1 MSDKGTRELSLL
13 LVSIRVYVSRKLEW
27 ETELRVKSRQFIIV
41 WASEVVS
48 IPPQYLSSPN
58 LLCGC
63 RQLVYNESTLELEF
77 FFSMMKKIW
86 LPKLHNQELVT
97 HATFSLSLSDLL
109 IRLWPYQWSS
119 VNSQLPWAVACW
131 HWHPQW
137 TWVCRCLLSSTKL
150 TNLTMVWWSDLLLL
164 RALRRGY
171 LGWRW
176 RHHVLASWTW
186 VMCGVFSFFY
196 F

>member
-1 MSDKGTRELSLL
+1 M
-13 LVSIRVYVSRKLEW
+13 
-27 ETELRVKSRQFIIV
+27 
-41 WASEVVS
+41 EV
-48 IPPQYLSSPN
+48 PWN
-58 LLCGC
+58 L
-63 RQLVYNESTLELEF
+63 NF
-77 FFSMMKKIW
+77 FFPMMKKIW
-86 LPKLHNQELVT
+86 LPKLQNQELVT

-109 IRLWPYQWSS
+109 IRLWPHQWSS

-164 RALRRGY
+164 RALCRGY

-186 VMCGVFSFFY
+186 VMCGGFFFFFFLNLWLPGLLSWLSEFLLSLWWCFWEGQGASFFTCNAILVKIGVEL
-196 F
+196 